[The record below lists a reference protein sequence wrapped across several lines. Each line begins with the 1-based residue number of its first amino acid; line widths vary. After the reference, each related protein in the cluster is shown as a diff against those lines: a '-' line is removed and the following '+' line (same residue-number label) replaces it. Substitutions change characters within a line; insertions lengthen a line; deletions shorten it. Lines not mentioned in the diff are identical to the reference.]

1 MRKHKKVIFIALAAV
16 LVFGATLGAVAIAQ
30 AADQGAA
37 PGPSA
42 NVSLFEKVSTIYK
55 ANTGTTINAAKLQ
68 EAFKQAEQQL
78 ATEAQDR
85 MWQKLIADGKVTQK
99 QVDDYKAWLKARP
112 ELNTDALKQWL
123 ESKPEGIPFGPGMRA
138 PAMNRGFG
146 GFKGMPR
153 GWCAPNATK

>member
-30 AADQGAA
+30 ANDVGAA
-37 PGPSA
+37 LGLSG
-42 NVSLFEKVSTIYK
+42 NTTLFQKIAAIYQT
-55 ANTGTTINAAKLQ
+55 NTGTTIDAAKLQ
-68 EAFKQAEQQL
+68 EAFKQAQQEL

-138 PAMNRGFG
+138 PAMNRGFE

-153 GWCAPNATK
+153 GWCAPNAPK